1 MVERDALN
9 VNELSAVLPRQIHSL
24 DIAVVIGNDL
34 GRISDRIIGDL
45 IIPDLRQ
52 KVLPRAV
59 AVGVILRALNRA
71 ECANL
76 SFTLF
81 P

>member
-1 MVERDALN
+1 MVKRDALD
-9 VNELSAVLPRQIHSL
+9 VDELAPILPRQIHSL
-24 DIAVVIGNDL
+24 DIAVVVGNDL

-45 IIPDLRQ
+45 VIPNLRQ

-71 ECANL
+71 ERANL